1 MDKFLICYITDNNDF
16 DYIDS
21 RLEYFAEQKLHQ
33 GCSVV
38 YKYVA
43 QQTKNGFTQTD
54 IEEISYIL
62 ESNRGINYILFV
74 VPKDAF
80 EVYRSA
86 IRNYVDKGYIVTL
99 ELEIL

>member
-54 IEEISYIL
+54 IEEISYISPPL
-62 ESNRGINYILFV
+62 
-74 VPKDAF
+74 K
-80 EVYRSA
+80 
-86 IRNYVDKGYIVTL
+86 
-99 ELEIL
+99 